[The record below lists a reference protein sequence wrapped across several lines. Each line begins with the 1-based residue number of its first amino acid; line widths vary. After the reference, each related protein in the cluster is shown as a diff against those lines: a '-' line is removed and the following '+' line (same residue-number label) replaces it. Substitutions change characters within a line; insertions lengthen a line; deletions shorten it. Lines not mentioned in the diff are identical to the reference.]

1 MLGDVRWRR
10 ITGKGVVV
18 SDEIKAI
25 VLALELKVLA
35 HCAEEIAYMQSAGR
49 LYPR

>member
-1 MLGDVRWRR
+1 MLSDIGRFWVA
-10 ITGKGVVV
+10 GKGVVV

-25 VLALELKVLA
+25 VLRLELEVLT